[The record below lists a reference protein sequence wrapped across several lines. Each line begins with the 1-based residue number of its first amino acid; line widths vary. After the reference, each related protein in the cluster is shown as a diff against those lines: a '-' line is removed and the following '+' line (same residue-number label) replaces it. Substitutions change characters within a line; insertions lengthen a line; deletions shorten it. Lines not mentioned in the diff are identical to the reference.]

1 MNNNNVKPKSGSQ
14 RLCEY
19 LLDKPL
25 GFRFTNADLEDASKD
40 WGFGE
45 GVISG
50 FTVRA
55 KKKGMVAAV
64 ASQRGKGKRPAVV
77 YELVSHEAWKFH
89 GPGIGSHAGREIM
102 GRKHDK
108 IATPESL
115 GNLIQQVDENLAA
128 TGEGLHSSP
137 EPLRKEGHYPQLE
150 HEIEY
155 DQGSLS
161 DQLINLAIKI
171 NELENKKPSLSGF
184 TTDELLEELR
194 SRVK

>member
-1 MNNNNVKPKSGSQ
+1 MNNNNVKPRSGSQ

-25 GFRFTNADLEDASKD
+25 GFRFTNADLEEATKD

-45 GVISG
+45 GVVSG
-50 FTVRA
+50 FIVRA

-64 ASQRGKGKRPAVV
+64 ASQPGKGKRPAVV

-89 GPGIGSHAGREIM
+89 GPGIGSHAGREIHA
-102 GRKHDK
+102 RKHDP
-108 IATPESL
+108 IPSLMDLMFNRPREEPVAQEPE
-115 GNLIQQVDENLAA
+115 E
-128 TGEGLHSSP
+128 
-137 EPLRKEGHYPQLE
+137 
-150 HEIEY
+150 EY
-155 DQGSLS
+155 ETDKVLMEYETGSLA
-161 DQLINLAIKI
+161 DQLMELAIRV

>member
-1 MNNNNVKPKSGSQ
+1 MITNKPKSGSQ

-25 GFRFTNADLEDASKD
+25 GYQFTNADLEEATKD

-45 GVISG
+45 GVVSG
-50 FTVRA
+50 FIVRA

-64 ASQRGKGKRPAVV
+64 ALQPSKGNRPAVV

-89 GPGIGSHAGREIM
+89 GPGIGSHAGREINA
-102 GRKHDK
+102 RKHDP
-108 IATPESL
+108 IPSL
-115 GNLIQQVDENLAA
+115 MNPMFNRPKEQPV
-128 TGEGLHSSP
+128 P
-137 EPLRKEGHYPQLE
+137 EPEE
-150 HEIEY
+150 EY
-155 DQGSLS
+155 ETDQVLMEYETGSLA
-161 DQLINLAIKI
+161 DQLMELAIQV
-171 NELENKKPSLSGF
+171 NDLENKKPSLSAF

>member
-25 GFRFTNADLEDASKD
+25 GYQFTNANLEEATKD

-45 GVISG
+45 GVVSG
-50 FTVRA
+50 FIVRA

-64 ASQRGKGKRPAVV
+64 ASQKGKGKRPAVV

-89 GPGIGSHAGREIM
+89 GPGIGSHAGREIH
-102 GRKHDK
+102 GRKADP
-108 IATPESL
+108 IPSL
-115 GNLIQQVDENLAA
+115 VDLMFNRAE
-128 TGEGLHSSP
+128 EPKP
-137 EPLRKEGHYPQLE
+137 EPAEE
-150 HEIEY
+150 EY
-155 DQGSLS
+155 ETDQVLMEYETGSLA
-161 DQLINLAIKI
+161 DQLMELAIQV
-171 NELENKKPSLSGF
+171 NDLENKKPSLSGF
-184 TTDELLEELR
+184 TTDELIEELR